1 MHFSHDEVGNIPWL
15 TYDETGDGVWIIYGV
30 SGSCIQFI
38 CDEID
43 SMVGLYTT
51 ELTVL
56 LIQNTLLTYVFDFM

>member
-1 MHFSHDEVGNIPWL
+1 
-15 TYDETGDGVWIIYGV
+15 V

-43 SMVGLYTT
+43 SMDGLYTT

-56 LIQNTLLTYVFDFM
+56 LIPNTFLTYIIDFM

>member
-1 MHFSHDEVGNIPWL
+1 MQFSHYEVGNIPWL
-15 TYDETGDGVWIIYGV
+15 IYYETGDVWLIYGV

-43 SMVGLYTT
+43 SMDGLYTT

-56 LIQNTLLTYVFDFM
+56 LIPNTVLTYVIDFM